1 MSDQDT
7 SSVWSRY
14 REAKFHALGEAEE
27 KQEETEMSLEQ
38 LEKAIAELAAASGIP
53 ETGMPPRAA
62 VHPSKRGQSARWFY
76 RVLLVLF
83 VGLVGGLVWWG
94 SKLYDTM

>member
-1 MSDQDT
+1 MNDQDT

-14 REAKFHALGEAEE
+14 RDAKKHALSEAAENNDEPMTLEE
-27 KQEETEMSLEQ
+27 
-38 LEKAIAELAAASGIP
+38 LEKAIAETAAASGIP

-62 VHPSKRGQSARWFY
+62 VHPSKRVQLTRWFY

-83 VGLVGGLVWWG
+83 VGLVAGLVWWG
-94 SKLYDTM
+94 RQHYGA